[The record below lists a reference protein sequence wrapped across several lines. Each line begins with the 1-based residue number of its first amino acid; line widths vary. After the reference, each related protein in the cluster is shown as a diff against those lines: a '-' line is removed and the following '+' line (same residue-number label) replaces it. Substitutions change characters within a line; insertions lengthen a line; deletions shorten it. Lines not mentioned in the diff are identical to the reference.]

1 MLILFLFGFIVFALA
16 GALQVYAVWKRRRQ
30 QREEIERAM
39 RAEFPDEQM
48 KK

>member
-30 QREEIERAM
+30 QREEIDRSIKE
-39 RAEFPDEQM
+39 EFEDADEA
-48 KK
+48 